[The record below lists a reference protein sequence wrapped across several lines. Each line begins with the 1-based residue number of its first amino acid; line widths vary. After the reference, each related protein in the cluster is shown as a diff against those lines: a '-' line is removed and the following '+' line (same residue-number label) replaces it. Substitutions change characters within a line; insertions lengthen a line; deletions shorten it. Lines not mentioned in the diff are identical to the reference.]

1 MESYYEE
8 EYQAATPLIA
18 SILWGNQ
25 SERNQLVT
33 QLDTL
38 NNQISTKN
46 TALNLP
52 PDDGLIITPAFSI
65 AADLLSEASMQ
76 LLDSGETAKFFEV
89 KKYINSTIDAYQFP
103 SIWKITWN
111 EFLDYHSLHTGDDIE
126 RLKKSNPVKAVH
138 DAREALS
145 PKQLFNTG
153 LQDKRFSEHSTKK
166 ESSEGEWFRGELPE
180 EESLEKASGGESE
193 RESSGE
199 GSSEQESSEQESER
213 KLSNEESSEGE
224 SSEGES
230 SEEDSSE
237 DESEGESSE
246 GESSEEDSSEDESEG
261 ESSNEEFSEGE
272 SSEEE
277 LSEDESEGELFNEES
292 SERELSEEESEEGS
306 EEEDLEEEDLEEEEP
321 RQTYK
326 FWQQSVPLGSA
337 RQNAQREFKFLLTK
351 GFVLGSP
358 SDHIVIVG
366 FTCQGFH
373 TARIRPK
380 ERYED
385 QLGGPFTVSSREAL
399 IDGVGLVAW
408 DTGASSDTVA
418 AIFPKEDA
426 SYPPTFIWIKWENGE
441 WTWESRDVLKTI
453 LKDLTSYEV
462 DLLIYH
468 LAISQEA
475 NFQEKLCGK
484 RPCFP
489 YPRM

>member
-18 SILWGNQ
+18 SILWGKQ
-25 SERNQLVT
+25 SERNQLVI

-38 NNQISTKN
+38 NDQISAKN

-65 AADLLSEASMQ
+65 AADLLSEASLQ
-76 LLDSGETAKFFEV
+76 LLDSGETAKFFKV

-138 DAREALS
+138 DSREDLS
-145 PKQLFNTG
+145 PKQLFHNG
-153 LQDKRFSEHSTKK
+153 HQDNRFPEQSAKK
-166 ESSEGEWFRGELPE
+166 ESSEGEWPRGELSE
-180 EESLEKASGGESE
+180 EESLEETSGGESERELPEEGSSDEESE

-199 GSSEQESSEQESER
+199 GTSEEEASEDSEEESSEQESEADS
-213 KLSNEESSEGE
+213 SNEESSEGE
-224 SSEGES
+224 SSEDE
-230 SEEDSSE
+230 SSE
-237 DESEGESSE
+237 DESE
-246 GESSEEDSSEDESEG
+246 
-261 ESSNEEFSEGE
+261 
-272 SSEEE
+272 
-277 LSEDESEGELFNEES
+277 EES
-292 SERELSEEESEEGS
+292 SERELSEEESEE
-306 EEEDLEEEDLEEEEP
+306 EEEGDLEEEES

-326 FWQQSVPLGSA
+326 FWQQSVPLGSV

-358 SDHIVIVG
+358 GDHIVIVG

-385 QLGGPFTVSSREAL
+385 QLGGLSTVSSREAL

-426 SYPPTFIWIKWENGE
+426 NYPPTFIWIKWENGE

-475 NFQEKLCGK
+475 NFQEKLCGN
-484 RPCFP
+484 RPCFS